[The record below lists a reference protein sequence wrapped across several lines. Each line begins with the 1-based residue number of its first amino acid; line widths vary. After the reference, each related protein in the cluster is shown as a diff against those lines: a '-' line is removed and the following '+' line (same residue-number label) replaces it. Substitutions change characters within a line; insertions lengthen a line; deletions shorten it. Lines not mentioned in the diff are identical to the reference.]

1 MNWQKLIPTGLL
13 VCILLAGCDKSP
25 ATETEQNAAAVVP
38 NIITGDIQAGIE
50 KHIAEQS
57 QRDGFYYLDHEGKPL
72 KLKLVRVHTEYL
84 ATLGPQRH
92 FACIDMATPDG
103 DVYDVDFFLAGDP
116 GNMTVTETTVHKFNG
131 QPYYAWEQKSDKTWH
146 RVPFE
151 DAPPEVLGA
160 IKGSDRFE
168 FLYQAT
174 LPELTDAARMWIPIP
189 TTDAFQT
196 VEVTS
201 ITAPGE
207 HKMLKDSEYGNT
219 VMFLN
224 LGAED
229 SGKTIEI
236 RCQVHRLEKGVYE
249 ATADDPTQ
257 YLNPENRVPADDRF
271 RTIAEEV
278 VAGKDGDLVRA
289 RALYDYVIKTMR
301 YAKAGEGWGQ
311 GDAVFACDARHG
323 NCTDFHSLFIA
334 LCRAVGIPARFAIG
348 VAIPSERNEG
358 AADGYHC
365 WAEFYT
371 EGTWWPVDISEGDKC
386 SPLSTYYFG
395 HHPAN
400 RVELSRGRD
409 LVLDPGPESGPIN
422 FLAYPVLEIG
432 GQPTK
437 TKVVFSFRRN
447 TNDKL

>member
-1 MNWQKLIPTGLL
+1 MNWRTWIPVVLG
-13 VCILLAGCDKSP
+13 VYILFSGCEKSP
-25 ATETEQNAAAVVP
+25 APEQNAVTSVP
-38 NIITGDIQAGIE
+38 NVITGDIQAGIE
-50 KHIAEQS
+50 NHIAEQT
-57 QRDGFYYLDHEGKPL
+57 QLGNGFFIIDHEDETL

-84 ATLGPQRH
+84 ANLGPRRH
-92 FACIDMATPDG
+92 FACVDMATPDG

-116 GNMTVTETTVHKFNG
+116 GEMTVTETTVHKFNG
-131 QPYYAWEQKSDKTWH
+131 QPYYAWEQKRDKAWH

-160 IKGSDRFE
+160 IHGSDRFE

-189 TTDAFQT
+189 TSDAFQT

-201 ITAPGE
+201 ITAPGTSQ
-207 HKMLKDSEYGNT
+207 MLTDSKYGNR

-236 RCQVHRLEKGVYE
+236 RCQVERLEKGVYE
-249 ATADDPTQ
+249 AKADDPKQ
-257 YLNPENRVPADDRF
+257 YLNPEKMVPADDRF
-271 RTIAEEV
+271 KVIAAEV
-278 VAGKDGDLVRA
+278 VEGKPGDLVRA
-289 RALYDYVIKTMR
+289 RALYDHVIKTMR
-301 YAKAGEGWGQ
+301 YAKAGEGWGK

-323 NCTDFHSLFIA
+323 NCTDFHSYFIA

-348 VAIPSERNEG
+348 VAIPSARDEG

-371 EGTWWPVDISEGDKC
+371 DGKWWPVDISEGDKC

-400 RVELSRGRD
+400 RLELSRGRD
-409 LVLDPGPESGPIN
+409 LILDPGPASGPIN
-422 FLAYPVLEIG
+422 FLAYPVLEIAG
-432 GQPTK
+432 KPTK
-437 TKVVFSFRRN
+437 TKVVFSFTRN
-447 TNDKL
+447 TPEKL